1 MTIDAP
7 APLTADPPTRVRY
20 SVVALC
26 VGMSVL
32 LYLDRFAITPITPTI
47 LRELALDKEQF
58 GRAVGAFF
66 LIYALCQVPAGWL
79 SDRFGARGTLAL
91 YVVCWS
97 LATIG
102 LGLAGG
108 LFTITVM
115 RMLLGATQAGA
126 YPAAASLL
134 KRWIPAPGR
143 ARANTIVA
151 MGGRTG
157 NLLAQF
163 GTPLL
168 TLAAAGAL
176 GWQMGGWRAV
186 LVCYGTLGMVWAA
199 LFVWLY
205 RDQPSDHP
213 WTNAAE
219 RELIAGS
226 RCRPPD
232 GTSHAPG
239 NIPPLKGPA
248 QRSGPTF
255 LLAAL
260 TSPELWLISFVGIAV
275 NIGWIFLVTWLP
287 QYLLDRHRSEL
298 AAYTDSPDVFAGM
311 LTAVAGLG
319 AMIGGLTG
327 GAAAD
332 RFLVAYGRRWGRR
345 LPGVIAGYLVCG
357 MYLVAMQLTDLW
369 WLVAMMILI
378 SFTIDF
384 GLGATW
390 AAYQD
395 IGGRN
400 TAVVLGVGNMC
411 GNFGAAGFGWLI
423 GALAKADRWNTV
435 FLIAG
440 LAMALYATGW
450 LFFDAT
456 RPVLREDAPSP
467 TGRGQ

>member
-1 MTIDAP
+1 MTSDPTTKA
-7 APLTADPPTRVRY
+7 TADSPTRVRY
-20 SVVALC
+20 LVVALC

-32 LYLDRFAITPITPTI
+32 LYLDRYCISPITSTI
-47 LRELALDKEQF
+47 RRELALDAEQF

-108 LFTITVM
+108 LVTITLM

-134 KRWIPAPGR
+134 KRWIPAAGR

-151 MGGRTG
+151 MGGRAG

-163 GTPLL
+163 ATPLL
-168 TLAAAGAL
+168 ALAAGAL

-186 LVCYGTLGMVWAA
+186 LVCYGALGLVWAG

-205 RDQPSDHP
+205 RDQPGDHP
-213 WTNAAE
+213 WTNDAE
-219 RELIAGS
+219 RRLIG
-226 RCRPPD
+226 
-232 GTSHAPG
+232 HQ
-239 NIPPLKGPA
+239 PA
-248 QRSGPTF
+248 QAPSSLEHFARLVLGMI
-255 LLAAL
+255 

-275 NIGWIFLVTWLP
+275 NIGWVFLVTWLP

-298 AAYTDSPDVFAGM
+298 AAITDSPEVFAGT
-311 LTAVAGLG
+311 LTALAGLG
-319 AMIGGLTG
+319 AMFGGLTG

-345 LPGVIAGYLVCG
+345 LPGAIAGFLVCG

-369 WLVAMMILI
+369 WLVAIMIAI

-384 GLGATW
+384 GLGASW
-390 AAYQD
+390 ASYQD

-411 GNFGAAGFGWLI
+411 GNLGAAGFGWLI
-423 GALAKADRWNTV
+423 GLLAKADRWNTV

-440 LAMALYATGW
+440 LAMALYGTGW

-456 RPVLREDAPSP
+456 RPVLRDDQAE
-467 TGRGQ
+467 